1 MKTQL
6 RFKPRNG
13 FALVVTVSMMVLLT
27 IVVVA
32 TLSLSTVTLRSV
44 DRGSAQ
50 AVARANA
57 RLAMM
62 MAIGQLQ
69 KYAGPDQRVSATA
82 EIEGDNLPNPQWTGI
97 WNTEETKQSAD
108 PEAWLVSGDKPRPQ
122 TPLNERNSALLASIP
137 DSDRSRRELRAP
149 YVEVPGA
156 KLDGRFAYWIGD
168 EGVKA
173 RVDVSSPTEK
183 IPNNEVARKTA
194 RAISPQE
201 AGLAMFDKD
210 NKQLWEKFDATSN
223 NPFDRSSLV
232 SLDTVAIATESGA
245 GGIKPQEVPKHYFND
260 LTTGGMG
267 LPVNVKDGGMK
278 ADLSVLFDR
287 SMEGNAPMLR
297 RYLGTVPAKD
307 NVLGTYQT
315 TNSISDPKK
324 YFLSDS
330 LSKNGTTRVGPNWGN
345 LFSYGRLWEKVSN
358 NQTTQ
363 IGALPRPSSDLRM
376 DNWAPYSN
384 DTGGEFAMDPQ
395 HGNSSIGPVIS
406 MLQFTVR
413 VRAKG
418 PFRGTPASPPTGEY
432 YIPQL
437 EIKPVLG
444 LWNPYNVT
452 ISSSSYLISWALA
465 PYMRLAHAGSD
476 GYQDIHEVWLREYW
490 NTGNPTG
497 GGYSLPTEGSQGG
510 GYFNLQTGPITMA
523 PGEIRLFSINKP
535 EALAASD
542 QANRLV
548 ETWGEDGGFSVDIR
562 RSSDYNGPQASW
574 KGKIKKGDPLKVPTG
589 NDIWFGAITL
599 QDTHMNTQDVID
611 WGPGVGTQ
619 AHFGG
624 KIGPSAATSWVTL
637 KSGALH
643 LNRYTNIWNGGNDQR
658 MGTPVANN
666 KRYFVPEHIRH
677 SKYANA
683 DTQRRHKIETLGP
696 DRNVGHL
703 ATWRIMM
710 RNATEGQTAV
720 NTKNAN
726 QGLRGWIDT
735 NPRAMAGSPRFDG
748 SRINGNETEGWN
760 FLSSYTG
767 EQNDY
772 PTVMGEGMGKG
783 GSRGLVAEG
792 DLGEI
797 TPPGEIIGGRYVGYG
812 GGASTSGEGGVSNVM
827 LFDVPRGPLT
837 SVGQFQHAQLSRYN
851 YEPSF
856 VLGNSYADVRIPPGS
871 IMVDNFAKGFYSS
884 VAPGFRLVDI
894 SYEVND
900 RVWDSVFFS
909 TLAPDYGAFTSYGTM
924 DMNAFADGTKELPNP
939 RMLLTPL
946 PGDTSIQTI
955 VNGAGDRAPEALAS
969 RIGIKGAFNVHSTSK
984 QAWKAILSSMGSS
997 DIPVVPLSATATGTD
1012 WTEKP
1017 GVHFNR
1023 FSYPGSK
1030 TPYEADKSASIDE
1043 FWRGWRKLSEDEL
1056 DKLAEEIVKEVKD
1069 RGPFRSMAEFVN
1081 RNPEGKGEHQE
1092 KGPLQAALDRT
1103 LNNLPNETGRVAM
1116 KPDGS
1121 QFPGN
1126 PGSTRQ
1132 SAGYPGNIL
1141 QGDVLQSL
1149 APILQVRSD
1158 YFRIRTCG
1166 EALDKNG
1173 NVLAKVWCE
1182 AFVQRTG
1189 DYVNHADSPEIPY
1202 LELANDINKAFGRRF
1217 QLVSF
1222 RWLAP
1227 SEI

>member
-69 KYAGPDQRVSATA
+69 KYAGPDQRVTATA
-82 EIEGDNLPNPQWTGI
+82 DIESDNMSNPKWTGV
-97 WNTEETKQSAD
+97 WNTESTKQSAD
-108 PEAWLVSGDKPRPQ
+108 PEAWLVSGDDPRPQ
-122 TPLNERNSALLASIP
+122 SALNDRNSALLASAP
-137 DSDRSRRELRAP
+137 QSDPGRKELRAP
-149 YVEVPGA
+149 FVQVPGE
-156 KLDGRFAYWIGD
+156 KLDGRFAYWVGD

-173 RVDVSSPTEK
+173 RVDISSPTEK
-183 IPNNEVARKTA
+183 IADNEVARKTA
-194 RAISPQE
+194 RANSPQE
-201 AGLAMFDKD
+201 PGLAMFDSEY
-210 NKQLWEKFDATSN
+210 KQLWDKFQATSN
-223 NPFDRSSLV
+223 DPFDRSSLV
-232 SLDTVAIATESGA
+232 SLGTVAIATNTASG
-245 GGIKPQEVPKHYFND
+245 GLKPQEVPKHYFND
-260 LTTGGMG
+260 LTTGGLG
-267 LPVNVKDGGMK
+267 LPVNVRDGGMK

-287 SMEGNAPMLR
+287 SMETNAPMLR
-297 RYLGTVPAKD
+297 RYMGTVPAKD
-307 NVLGTYQT
+307 TAKSTYQT

-330 LSKNGTTRVGPNWGN
+330 LSKNGTSRVGPNWGN
-345 LFSYGRLWEKVSN
+345 LFSYARLWENVSN
-358 NQTTQ
+358 NQTRM

-395 HGNSSIGPVIS
+395 HGNSSITPVIS
-406 MLQFTVR
+406 LLQFTVR
-413 VRAKG
+413 VRARG
-418 PFRGTPASPPTGEY
+418 PFRGTPDDPPAGQY

-437 EIKPVLG
+437 EIKPVVG

-452 ISSSSYLISWALA
+452 ISSSSYLINWALA
-465 PYMRLAHAGSD
+465 PYMRLAHAASG

-490 NTGNPTG
+490 KTGNPAG
-497 GGYSLPTEGSQGG
+497 GGVSLPTEGSQGG
-510 GYFNLQTGPITMA
+510 GYFNLQTGAITLA
-523 PGEIRLFSINKP
+523 PGEFRLFSINKSEP
-535 EALAASD
+535 LAGAD
-542 QANRLV
+542 AANRLV
-548 ETWGEDGGFSVDIR
+548 ETWGEDGGFYMDIK
-562 RSSDYNGPQASW
+562 RSSDARAQDDPNG
-574 KGKIKKGDPLKVPTG
+574 KMKKGTPLKVPTG
-589 NDIWFGAITL
+589 NDIWFGAICL
-599 QDTHMNTQDVID
+599 QDTQMNTQEVID

-619 AHFGG
+619 AHFNNQ
-624 KIGPSAATSWVTL
+624 IGASATSSWVTL
-637 KSGALH
+637 KATGDLH
-643 LNRYTNIWNGGNDQR
+643 LNRYTNFWNGGTNQQ
-658 MGTPVANN
+658 MGTPVGNP
-666 KRYFVPEHIRH
+666 KRYFVPEHVRH
-677 SKYANA
+677 SKHSNNQ
-683 DTQRRHKIETLGP
+683 TRRSYKIQTLGSG
-696 DRNVGHL
+696 NVGHL
-703 ATWRIMM
+703 ATWRMM
-710 RNATEGQTAV
+710 IRNATEGQSSVATR
-720 NTKNAN
+720 TAN

-748 SRINGNETEGWN
+748 SRVYGNEVEGWN

-767 EQNDY
+767 DRNDY
-772 PTVMGEGMGKG
+772 PNVMGEALGKG

-792 DLGEI
+792 QLGDIE
-797 TPPGEIIGGRYVGYG
+797 PPGELVAGRYVGYG
-812 GGASTSGEGGVSNVM
+812 GAASTIAEGGVSNVI

-837 SVGQFQHAQLSRYN
+837 SVGQLQHAQLSRYN

-856 VLGNSYADVRIPPGS
+856 IVGNSYADVRMPPNQ
-871 IMVDNFAKGFYSS
+871 IMVENFAKGFYAST
-884 VAPGFRLVDI
+884 APGFRLVDT
-894 SYEVND
+894 SYEVNN
-900 RVWDSVFFS
+900 RLWDTVFFS
-909 TLAPDYGAFTSYGTM
+909 TLAPDYGGAGSYAAF
-924 DMNAFADGTKELPNP
+924 DMKAYSDGTRELPNP

-946 PGDTSIQTI
+946 PGDKSVDDIIKGST
-955 VNGAGDRAPEALAS
+955 DRAPEALAS

-984 QAWKAILSSMGSS
+984 QAWKAVLSSMGGS
-997 DIPVVPLSATATGTD
+997 DIPVVPLSPTATSTD
-1012 WTEKP
+1012 WTDKP

-1023 FSYPGSK
+1023 FTYPGSK
-1030 TPYEADKSASIDE
+1030 TPYEAAKPNSTDE
-1043 FWRGWRKLSEDEL
+1043 FWRGWRKLSDEEL
-1056 DKLAEEIVKEVKD
+1056 DKLADEIVKEVKE

-1081 RNPEGKGEHQE
+1081 RNPKGTLEQQQ

-1103 LNNLPNETGRVAM
+1103 LNNLPDDTGKVAM
-1116 KPDGS
+1116 KPDGAS
-1121 QFPGN
+1121 FPGT
-1126 PGSTRQ
+1126 PGITRQ

-1173 NVLAKVWCE
+1173 NVLARAWCE

-1189 DYVNHADSPEIPY
+1189 DYINSADKPEVSY
-1202 LELANDINKAFGRRF
+1202 LELGNDVNKAFGRRF

-1222 RWLAP
+1222 RWLDP